1 MSSPFVSIPADNKI
15 NAESASD
22 SRPDSAV
29 ASATPTAGELT
40 GMSLKGYAL
49 AVKDL
54 FHIKGLPTAAGNPDW
69 LATHSVP
76 TATNSTVEKLLDA
89 GATFKGKTITD
100 ELAYSLH
107 GQNKHYPQLVN
118 PIAPAHIPGGSS
130 SGSAVAVSA
139 HLADIGLGTDTGGSI
154 RVPASYQGL
163 WGLRTTHNAIPCDN
177 MVALAPSFD
186 TIGWMTR
193 DLDTLEKV
201 SQVCLVDAPQKEL
214 ASPQNENGADKT
226 DVANSDSNTSLV
238 RIGAVQHLLQSAKH
252 GVLATK
258 WLETLNEKADSGN
271 AGFTITPITEHELD
285 LSALNTAATF
295 RVLQGAEIWQQHGQW
310 ITETSPDI
318 AHDIMLRLNWCETI
332 SEQEVEEAKKQQVA
346 FQEYINSL
354 FETVD
359 VLLIPTTPGIAPRC
373 DADEETLANDR
384 NALLALTSIA
394 GLAEL
399 PQIHMPLFTL
409 QNAPCGLSLVGKKGS
424 DLALIKLAKILT
436 A

>member
-40 GMSLKGYAL
+40 GISLKGYAL

-163 WGLRTTHNAIPCDN
+163 WGLRTTHNAMPCDN

-201 SQVCLVDAPQKEL
+201 SHVCLADASQEAL
-214 ASPQNENGADKT
+214 
-226 DVANSDSNTSLV
+226 SNTADDTNDITV

-252 GVLATK
+252 GALATK
-258 WLETLNEKADSGN
+258 WLETLNEKADSDK
-271 AGFTITPITEHELD
+271 AGFTITPITENELD

-310 ITETSPDI
+310 ITDTSPDI
-318 AHDIMLRLNWCETI
+318 AHDIMLRLDWCETI
-332 SEQEVEEAKKQQVA
+332 SEQEVDDAKKQQVA

-354 FETVD
+354 FKTVD

-424 DLALIKLAKILT
+424 DLALIKLAKALT
-436 A
+436 AN

>member
-1 MSSPFVSIPADNKI
+1 MSSPFVSIPADHKV
-15 NAESASD
+15 NAKSTSD
-22 SRPDSAV
+22 SGPDSAV
-29 ASATPTAGELT
+29 ANVSPTAGELT
-40 GMSLKGYAL
+40 GDILESGALKSYAL

-54 FHIKGLPTAAGNPDW
+54 FHINGLPTAAGNPDW
-69 LATHSVP
+69 LATHPVP
-76 TATNSTVEKLLDA
+76 TTTNSTVEKLLNA
-89 GATFKGKTITD
+89 GAIFKGKTITD

-154 RVPASYQGL
+154 RVPSSYQGL

-193 DLDTLEKV
+193 DIETLEKV
-201 SQVCLVDAPQKEL
+201 SQVCLANAAQEELVAPE
-214 ASPQNENGADKT
+214 SEAD
-226 DVANSDSNTSLV
+226 TSLV
-238 RIGAVQHLLQSAKH
+238 RIGAVQHLLKSAKH
-252 GVLATK
+252 GVLATR
-258 WLETLNEKADSGN
+258 WLEALNEKADSDK
-271 AGFTITPITEHELD
+271 AGFTISPITEHELD
-285 LSALNTAATF
+285 LSVLNTAATF

-310 ITETSPDI
+310 ITDTSPDI

-332 SEQEVEEAKKQQVA
+332 SEQEIEEAKKKQVA

>member
-1 MSSPFVSIPADNKI
+1 VSSPFVSIPADNKI
-15 NAESASD
+15 NAKSASD
-22 SRPDSAV
+22 SGLDSAV
-29 ASATPTAGELT
+29 ANASPTAGELT
-40 GMSLKGYAL
+40 GISLKGYAL

-69 LATHSVP
+69 LATHPVP

-201 SQVCLVDAPQKEL
+201 SQVCLADASQEEL
-214 ASPQNENGADKT
+214 VAAESDAD
-226 DVANSDSNTSLV
+226 TSFV

-258 WLETLNEKADSGN
+258 WLEALNEKADSDY
-271 AGFTITPITEHELD
+271 AGFTVSPITEHELD
-285 LSALNTAATF
+285 LSVLNTAATF

-310 ITETSPDI
+310 ITDTSPNI

-332 SEQEVEEAKKQQVA
+332 SEQEIEEAKKKQVA

-424 DLALIKLAKILT
+424 DLALIKLAKALT
-436 A
+436 AN